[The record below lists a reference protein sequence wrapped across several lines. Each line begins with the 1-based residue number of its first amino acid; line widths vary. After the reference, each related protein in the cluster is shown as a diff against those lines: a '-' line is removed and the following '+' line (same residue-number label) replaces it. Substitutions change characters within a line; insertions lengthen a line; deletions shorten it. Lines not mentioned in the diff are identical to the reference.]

1 MLDPLF
7 KGCTR
12 PAMFLGVPLVPL
24 LIAGV
29 IILLLS
35 LWVTIFLIILLLPM
49 ILVMRWI
56 VKSDDQQF
64 RLLELKCLFR
74 LVNRNYN
81 DSFWQASTYAPLQ
94 FKKRN

>member
-1 MLDPLF
+1 MIDPLF

-24 LIAGV
+24 LVAGM
-29 IILLLS
+29 IIILLS
-35 LWVTIFLIILLLPM
+35 LWVTIFFIILLLPM